1 MKIKLS
7 DIGDVKVVSLEG
19 RIDLSQTDKMDTFFE
34 NQFGHGNNS
43 FVADLTAIDFISSDG
58 LAALMSLRKKCAK
71 LGGTLRLVCP
81 PGLVREVFDVTRMA
95 TLFDI
100 SATLDEALSK

>member
-1 MKIKLS
+1 MKITLS
-7 DIGDVKVVSLEG
+7 DIGDVKVASLEG
-19 RIDLSQTDKMDTFFE
+19 RIDLSQTDKLDSFFQK
-34 NQFGHGNNS
+34 QFGHGNNS
-43 FVADLTAIDFISSDG
+43 FIADLTAVAFISSDG

-100 SATLDEALSK
+100 SDTLEEALSK